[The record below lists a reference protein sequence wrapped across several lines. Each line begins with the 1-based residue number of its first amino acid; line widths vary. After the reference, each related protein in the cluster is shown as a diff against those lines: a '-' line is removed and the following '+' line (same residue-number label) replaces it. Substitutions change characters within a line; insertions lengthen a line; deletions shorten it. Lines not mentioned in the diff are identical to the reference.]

1 MLASTKFEYSA
12 PMDIGKVNEFKVISA
27 ASNGHWVRLTQVG
40 DRTQR
45 HENIFMPHLRDKEKS
60 ESLQIGDIIEAFVY
74 KNDEGKVE
82 ATQQLPYA
90 EVDEFVVLKVVNERE
105 FGVFMDW
112 GMDKDLL
119 VPIQFQQEPMQMD
132 EYYLIRIC
140 LNEQT
145 GKFHGTSKFA
155 EILADQEIYF
165 EEGDQ
170 VEVIPAEEHHLGFR
184 CIVNRH
190 YLGLIYS
197 NEIFTEIDLDLA
209 YDGYVKKI
217 REDGLIDV
225 SLQKIGSYRINDSQD
240 VIMKALK
247 ENGGALELH
256 DKSSPAS
263 IKAKLGMSK
272 QTFKN
277 SIGRLYKARK
287 ITISKTGIKLV

>member
-1 MLASTKFEYSA
+1 ME
-12 PMDIGKVNEFKVISA
+12 IGKVYDFKVISMT
-27 ASNGHWVRLTQVG
+27 NKGHWIRLTEVG
-40 DRTQR
+40 DRTER
-45 HENIFMPHLRDKEKS
+45 PDNIFMPFLRDREKS
-60 ESLQIGDIIEAFVY
+60 EALEIGQIIEAFVY
-74 KNDEGKVE
+74 QNEEGKLE

-90 EVDEFVVLKVVNERE
+90 EVDEYIVLKVVNERE

-119 VPIQFQQEPMQMD
+119 VPIQFQQDPMRLD

-140 LNEQT
+140 VNEQT
-145 GKFHGTSKFA
+145 GKFHGSSKFS
-155 EILADQEIYF
+155 EFLENQEIYF
-165 EEGDQ
+165 EEGDK
-170 VEVIPAEEHHLGFR
+170 VEVIPVEDHELGFR
-184 CIVNRH
+184 CVINRNF
-190 YLGLIYS
+190 LGLIYK
-197 NEIFTEIDLDLA
+197 NEIFTEIDLDQA

-247 ENGGALELH
+247 DNGGTLDLH

-287 ITISKTGIKLV
+287 ITISKSGIKLNQ